1 MSTSRPDRAFA
12 VFGGTFDPIHLAHL
26 ACAQYVLTHC
36 AVREVQLMPCHLP
49 PHRASPGVSAEHR
62 AAMVQLAIQHMPGVT
77 LQPLELNKH
86 SPSYTVDSLRLLREQ
101 YPRGG
106 LLFVMGMDSLAYFKQ
121 WHQWQSI
128 LQLAHLVVCQRPGST
143 AEDGDCPALLE
154 QYGTRSMQDLHLLD
168 AGKIMLLD
176 NPPFDLS
183 ATEVRTLLEKNAES
197 TTLNQLISAEVLQYI
212 KTERLYNSVYTRR
225 P

>member
-1 MSTSRPDRAFA
+1 
-12 VFGGTFDPIHLAHL
+12 
-26 ACAQYVLTHC
+26 
-36 AVREVQLMPCHLP
+36 
-49 PHRASPGVSAEHR
+49 
-62 AAMVQLAIQHMPGVT
+62 MVQLAIQNMPGVH

-143 AEDGDCPALLE
+143 AEDGDCTALLQ
-154 QYGTRSMQDLHLLD
+154 QYGTSSLQDLHLLD

-176 NPPFDLS
+176 NPAVDLS
-183 ATEVRTLLEKNAES
+183 ASRVRTLLEKSQSDPELS
-197 TTLNQLISAEVLQYI
+197 QLLPAEVLQYI
-212 KTERLYNSVYTRR
+212 KAERLYCGI
-225 P
+225 

>member
-1 MSTSRPDRAFA
+1 MPTSRPDRAFA
-12 VFGGTFDPIHLAHL
+12 VFGGTFDPIHKAHL

-49 PHRASPGVSAEHR
+49 AHRASPGVSAEHR
-62 AAMVQLAIQHMPGVT
+62 AAMVQIAIQDMPGLQ

-101 YPRGG
+101 HPRGG

-143 AEDGDCPALLE
+143 AADGDCPALLE
-154 QYGTRSMQDLHLLD
+154 QFGTNSLQDLHLLD
-168 AGKIMLLD
+168 CGKIMLLD
-176 NPPFDLS
+176 NPPLDLS
-183 ATEVRTLLEKNAES
+183 ATRIRTLLEKSQSAAELS
-197 TTLNQLISAEVLQYI
+197 QLLPAEVLQYI
-212 KTERLYNSVYTRR
+212 KTERLYCGI
-225 P
+225 

>member
-1 MSTSRPDRAFA
+1 MPTSRPDRAFA
-12 VFGGTFDPIHLAHL
+12 VFGGTFDPIHRAHV
-26 ACAQYVLTHC
+26 ACAQYVLQHC

-62 AAMVQLAIQHMPGVT
+62 AAMVQLAIQHIPGLS
-77 LQPLELNKH
+77 LQSLELNKH

-143 AEDGDCPALLE
+143 AADGDCPQLLE
-154 QYGTRSMQDLHLLD
+154 QYGTSALQDLHLLD
-168 AGKIMLLD
+168 AGKIMLLN
-176 NPPFDLS
+176 NPPVELS
-183 ATEVRTLLEKNAES
+183 ATRVRALLEKNQSGGEL
-197 TTLNQLISAEVLQYI
+197 TQLIPAEVLQYI
-212 KTERLYNSVYTRR
+212 KTERLYSSV
-225 P
+225 

>member
-1 MSTSRPDRAFA
+1 MPTSRPDRAFA
-12 VFGGTFDPIHLAHL
+12 VFGGTFDPIHLAHV
-26 ACAQYVLTHC
+26 ACAHYVLKHC

-49 PHRASPGVSAEHR
+49 AHRASPGVSAEHR
-62 AAMVQLAIQHMPGVT
+62 AAMVQLAIEHIPGLS
-77 LQPLELNKH
+77 LQSLELNKH

-128 LQLAHLVVCQRPGST
+128 LQLAHLVVCQRPGTT

-154 QYGTRSMQDLHLLD
+154 QFGTTSLQDLHLLD
-168 AGKIMLLD
+168 SGKIMLLD

-183 ATEVRTLLEKNAES
+183 ATRIRTLLEKKPQSSELS
-197 TTLNQLISAEVLQYI
+197 QLLSAEVLQYI
-212 KTERLYNSVYTRR
+212 KSERLYSDV
-225 P
+225 

>member
-1 MSTSRPDRAFA
+1 MPTSRPDRAFA
-12 VFGGTFDPIHLAHL
+12 VFGGTFDPIHKAHL

-49 PHRASPGVSAEHR
+49 AHRASPGVSAEHR
-62 AAMVQLAIQHMPGVT
+62 AAMVQIAIQDMPGLQ
-77 LQPLELNKH
+77 LQPLELNKN

-101 YPRGG
+101 HPRGG

-143 AEDGDCPALLE
+143 AADGDCPALLE
-154 QYGTRSMQDLHLLD
+154 QFGTNSLQDLHLLD
-168 AGKIMLLD
+168 CGKIMLLD
-176 NPPFDLS
+176 NPPLDLS
-183 ATEVRTLLEKNAES
+183 ATRIRTLLEKSQSASELS
-197 TTLNQLISAEVLQYI
+197 QLLPAEVLQYI
-212 KTERLYNSVYTRR
+212 KTERLYCGI
-225 P
+225 

>member
-1 MSTSRPDRAFA
+1 MPTSRPDRAFA
-12 VFGGTFDPIHLAHL
+12 VFGGTFDPIHLAHV
-26 ACAQYVLTHC
+26 ACAHYVLKHC

-49 PHRASPGVSAEHR
+49 AHRASPGVSAEHR
-62 AAMVQLAIQHMPGVT
+62 AAMVQLAIEHFPGVH

-154 QYGTRSMQDLHLLD
+154 QFGTTSLQDLHLLD
-168 AGKIMLLD
+168 SGKIMLMD

-183 ATEVRTLLEKNAES
+183 ATRVRTLLEKKPQSSELS
-197 TTLNQLISAEVLQYI
+197 QLLSAEVLQYI
-212 KTERLYNSVYTRR
+212 KSERLYSDV
-225 P
+225 

>member
-1 MSTSRPDRAFA
+1 MPTSRPDRAFA
-12 VFGGTFDPIHLAHL
+12 VFGGTFDPIHQAHL

-49 PHRASPGVSAEHR
+49 AHRASPGVSAQHR
-62 AAMVQLAIQHMPGVT
+62 AAMVQLAIAPFQGLS
-77 LQPLELNKH
+77 LQPLELNKQ
-86 SPSYTVDSLRLLREQ
+86 SPSYTVDSLRLLRDQ

-143 AEDGDCPALLE
+143 ADDGDCPSLLE
-154 QYGTRSMQDLHLLD
+154 QYGTTALQDLHLLD
-168 AGKIMLLD
+168 SGKIMLLN
-176 NPPFDLS
+176 NPPLDLS
-183 ATEVRTLLEKNAES
+183 ATRIRTELEKNQQCAE
-197 TTLNQLISAEVLQYI
+197 LKQLIPAEVLRYI
-212 KTERLYNSVYTRR
+212 NSERLYSAI
-225 P
+225 